1 MYNIESDLP
10 MCAIVSGQP
19 VPPGWQVAA
28 RTDRRFIRGWR
39 VDTVRAGISAFFPA
53 YNDAGTIQRVVNDA
67 SKTLQRLTDD
77 YEIILVDDGSA
88 DETGEVCDSLAEADS
103 RVTVIHHG
111 KNRGYGAALR
121 SGFAR
126 ARKELV
132 FYTDGDGQYDVR
144 ELANLVAVIDDADVV
159 NGYKIKRQDP
169 THRIMIG
176 RIYCWMARAVFGL
189 RIRDVNC
196 DFRLIRRSVLDP
208 ITLESGSGAICVELM
223 AKMQRAGA
231 RIREVPVH
239 HYPRTSGKSQFFTG
253 IRVLRLLRDLLR
265 QHWRLRASDGG
276 WDDAR
281 EQ

>member
-1 MYNIESDLP
+1 M
-10 MCAIVSGQP
+10 
-19 VPPGWQVAA
+19 
-28 RTDRRFIRGWR
+28 
-39 VDTVRAGISAFFPA
+39 
-53 YNDAGTIQRVVNDA
+53 
-67 SKTLQRLTDD
+67 
-77 YEIILVDDGSA
+77 
-88 DETGEVCDSLAEADS
+88 
-103 RVTVIHHG
+103 
-111 KNRGYGAALR
+111 
-121 SGFAR
+121 
-126 ARKELV
+126 
-132 FYTDGDGQYDVR
+132 
-144 ELANLVAVIDDADVV
+144 IDDADVV